1 MSKTPARRRQA
12 SAARPRTRAGDAAR
26 TRTEHDS
33 MGELQVPADALWGAQ
48 TQRAV
53 QNFPISG
60 RPMPRGFIRA
70 LGLVKAAAAEVNA
83 GLGLLPKNVAGA
95 VRAAA
100 LEVAAGNW
108 DAHFPVDIYQTG
120 SGTSSNMNANEVIAA
135 LANASGKAG
144 KGRVHPND
152 HVNLGQSSNDVV
164 PTAIRVSAQLAV
176 VEDLLPALRHLRR
189 TIKQR
194 ARGLRRVVK
203 TGRTH
208 LMDAMPLTFEQ
219 EFGAWV
225 SQLKSAE
232 GRIEDSLKRL
242 RRLPLGGTAIGSG
255 INADP
260 RFGARAAKALSALAG
275 TRFESAEDKFEG
287 LAAQDDAVELSGQLN
302 ALAVALIKIANDLRW
317 MNSGPLAGLGEVELP
332 ALQPGS
338 SIMPGKVNPV
348 IPEATVMAAAQV
360 IGHHAAITIAG
371 QTGNFQ
377 LNVTLPLIAA
387 NLLESIQLL
396 ANVSRLLA
404 DDCIAGLRVR
414 EARVKEA
421 LDRNPILVTALN
433 PVIGYEKGAAIAKQ
447 AYKQNR
453 PVLEVARE
461 ITGLP
466 ERTLK
471 PLLDPAVLAKGGIH
485 GKAGGGGG

>member
-1 MSKTPARRRQA
+1 MTRKSSTPAA
-12 SAARPRTRAGDAAR
+12 KAGR
-26 TRTEHDS
+26 FRVERDS

-53 QNFPISG
+53 ENFPVSG

-70 LGLVKAAAAEVNA
+70 LGLVKAAAAEVNL
-83 GLGLLPKNVAGA
+83 GLGLLPKGVAA
-95 VRAAA
+95 AIRAAA
-100 LEVAAGNW
+100 LEVAEGAH

-135 LANASGKAG
+135 LAGRSGRAG
-144 KGRVHPND
+144 KRPVHPND

-176 VEDLLPALRHLRR
+176 VEDLLPAIRHLRR
-189 TIKQR
+189 TIEVRGR
-194 ARGLRRVVK
+194 ALRKVVK

-219 EFGAWV
+219 EFGAWA
-225 SQLKSAE
+225 SQLRSAQ
-232 GRIEDSLKRL
+232 GRLEDSLKRL

-260 RFGARAAKALSALAG
+260 RFGARAARALSALAG
-275 TRFESAEDKFEG
+275 TRFESAQDKFEG

-317 MNSGPLAGLGEVELP
+317 MNSGPLAGLGEIELP
-332 ALQPGS
+332 SLQPGS

-348 IPEATVMAAAQV
+348 IPEAVVMASAQV
-360 IGHHAAITIAG
+360 IGHHTAITVAG

-387 NLLESIQLL
+387 NLLDSIQLL

-404 DDCIAGLRVR
+404 DSAIAGLKVRPERVR
-414 EARVKEA
+414 EALE
-421 LDRNPILVTALN
+421 RNPILVTALN
-433 PVIGYEKGAAIAKQ
+433 PVIGYERGAAIAKQ
-447 AYKQNR
+447 AYASGR
-453 PVLEVARE
+453 PVLEVAME
-461 ITGLP
+461 VTGMDQK
-466 ERTLK
+466 TLL
-471 PLLDPAVLAKGGIH
+471 PLLDPAVLARGGIH
-485 GKAGGGGG
+485 GKPGGGGG